1 MEFFKKLGKSA
12 VRKTNEET
20 IVMKKSKTK
29 GLVYSTDKGRTCP
42 MCGDSV
48 KQCSCIQGKSLPPV
62 DGVVRVSR
70 QTKGRKGSGV
80 CLVTGVP
87 LNEVGLKKL
96 GKQLKVKCGT
106 GGTVKNGIIEIQG
119 DHREKL
125 VDLLVKLGYKAKLAG
140 G

>member
-1 MEFFKKLGKSA
+1 
-12 VRKTNEET
+12 
-20 IVMKKSKTK
+20 MKKSKTR

-42 MCGDSV
+42 GCGDPV
-48 KQCSCIQGKSLPPV
+48 KQCNCNPGKSRPAE

-87 LNEVGLKKL
+87 LSEVDLKKL
-96 GKQLKVKCGT
+96 GKQLKIKCGT

-125 VDLLVKLGYKAKLAG
+125 LDVLVKLGYKAKLAG

>member
-1 MEFFKKLGKSA
+1 MWASG
-12 VRKTNEET
+12 EEAT
-20 IVMKKSKTK
+20 VMKKSKTK
-29 GLVYSTDKGRTCP
+29 GLVYSTDKGRTCSG
-42 MCGDSV
+42 CGEPF
-48 KQCSCIQGKSLPPV
+48 KQCSCHQGKSRPSE

-80 CLVTGVP
+80 CLITGVP
-87 LNEVGLKKL
+87 LNEVDLKKV
-96 GKQLKVKCGT
+96 GKQLKMKCGT